1 MTGTERKWK
10 RSAFPPGAAQGCP
23 TAAPAA
29 LCGVPGGCLAG
40 SVRGSG
46 RALRGANWG
55 YTCDGCGNFA
65 KVLSRLPWLCVA
77 GCRHRGTRSGHGDGC
92 MIYRRTR
99 RGLGLRRE
107 GVPNRARWCLRAAV
121 RGGIGRGS
129 GRRRTRSGMVP
140 PGGRRWSRWRA
151 AWGELGSARQSTVL
165 RIFSQN
171 RRPSARCQG

>member
-1 MTGTERKWK
+1 V
-10 RSAFPPGAAQGCP
+10 A
-23 TAAPAA
+23 
-29 LCGVPGGCLAG
+29 VPLG
-40 SVRGSG
+40 SVRGSR

-140 PGGRRWSRWRA
+140 PVVADGHAGGPMGGTGRRSNIDPASDFCSETARA
-151 AWGELGSARQSTVL
+151 LDGRYPAPSNLARTLGELCKWILGRLCLL
-165 RIFSQN
+165 R
-171 RRPSARCQG
+171 R